1 MAVAGRRH
9 LRQRTIVTL
18 LSCSAV
24 SLRSEPSTAPDGC
37 CVHADRRGSSAS
49 TPLLGAAAAAG
60 RVCKYFPSPIHLL
73 ASLII
78 SLYHNPHLLLLPPPP
93 CFTFLYFL
101 TLLSYLLSVCLSLSL
116 SHPPSPLPHPHT
128 LSSPPTSP
136 PVRVFLLFFLFF
148 LFFLNES
155 FLSAFTKEAKA
166 RYFPLFMHSGSGCDL
181 FGFA

>member
-49 TPLLGAAAAAG
+49 TPLLGTAAAG

-73 ASLII
+73 ASPTF
-78 SLYHNPHLLLLPPPP
+78 SLHHNPHHLLLPPPP
-93 CFTFLYFL
+93 CFTFCTFL
-101 TLLSYLLSVCLSLSL
+101 LCFTFLFTVCLSVSFSFSFSSSITFPSPSHPFISPYPSPSASFPSFLPFLSL
-116 SHPPSPLPHPHT
+116 FS
-128 LSSPPTSP
+128 
-136 PVRVFLLFFLFF
+136 
-148 LFFLNES
+148 
-155 FLSAFTKEAKA
+155 
-166 RYFPLFMHSGSGCDL
+166 
-181 FGFA
+181 